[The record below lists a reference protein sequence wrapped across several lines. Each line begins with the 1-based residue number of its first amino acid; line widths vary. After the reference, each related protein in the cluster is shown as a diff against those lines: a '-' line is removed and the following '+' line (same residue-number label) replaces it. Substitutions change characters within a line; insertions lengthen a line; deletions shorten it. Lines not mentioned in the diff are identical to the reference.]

1 MQPFNHNFDEDY
13 MADVVRTV
21 QRSLGCFA
29 CNNPAAPLVCTRCR
43 VAVCEL
49 CDVHVCCVLFEPLF
63 ISVRV
68 LFLFVR

>member
-1 MQPFNHNFDEDY
+1 MQPFNCNFDEEY

-29 CNNPAAPLVCTRCR
+29 CNNPAATLVCTRCR

-49 CDVHVCCVLFEPLF
+49 CDMCIYMMCSLHFQF
-63 ISVRV
+63 IR
-68 LFLFVR
+68 